1 MSSFPQTDHAAS
13 PLLPSVERRHIL
25 SVTLEDYYH
34 TGSLHSLIHQERWD
48 HLESRFE
55 ENTLRVL
62 DLLDRCGAKATFIV
76 LGWVAEK
83 RPEIVREVV
92 RRGHEIAS
100 GGYGNRSIHEM
111 TPGEFRVELRRA
123 RQAIEGATGVEVVG
137 HRVGK
142 GWIGP
147 KEHWVLDILAE
158 EGYVYDCSLMP
169 ILRRYNSDPR
179 RFFLHQHHY
188 KDKTLWEFPA
198 STMNI
203 AGFRF
208 PISGGNYFRQFPHR
222 LLRRLVDQWDR
233 TQAAPFVMYFH
244 IWELDRSPL
253 RVSALSRLSQLR
265 TYRNLGARQQVI
277 VEYYLR
283 KYRFVGMA
291 DYLGIGCRRDA
302 PERAQEPRPL
312 VVRSAPRVSNGKAAV
327 PVTIVVPC
335 FNEETSLRYLVNTLD
350 SVAHMLAPEYA
361 LEVILVDDASTD
373 RTWAHMQ
380 KLCGSRPN
388 YRLVRHE
395 RNRGPAAAILT
406 GIQHASTE
414 AVCSIDC
421 DCSYDPHELKA
432 MLPLLTDGVDIVTA
446 SPYHRD
452 GAVLNVPAWRLALS
466 KSLSVLYRLILH
478 QKLAT
483 YTSCFRVYRRSALA
497 GVEPSN
503 GGFLGVAETLALLDL
518 KGARIVE
525 HPATLEVRI
534 FGQSKMK
541 VLKTIAGHLGLLGR
555 LTMLR
560 LFPRPANRDP
570 GDPGA
575 GRS

>member
-1 MSSFPQTDHAAS
+1 MTGSFPQTGQAPS
-13 PLLPSVERRHIL
+13 PPPARVEKRHIL

-34 TGSLHSLIHQERWD
+34 AGSLNSLIQQGRWD

-55 ENTLRVL
+55 QNTLRAL
-62 DLLDRCGAKATFIV
+62 DLLDRCGARATFIV

-111 TPGEFRVELRRA
+111 KPEEFRAELHRA
-123 RQAIEGATGVEVVG
+123 RLAIERAAGVEVVG

-147 KEHWVLDILAE
+147 KEHWALDILAE
-158 EGYVYDCSLMP
+158 EGYAYDCSLMP
-169 ILRRYNSDPR
+169 IHRRYNSDPR
-179 RFFLHQHHY
+179 RYFLHQHQY
-188 KDKTLWEFPA
+188 GDRTLWEFPV
-198 STMNI
+198 STMSI

-222 LLRRLVDQWDR
+222 LVRRLVDQWDR
-233 TQAAPFVMYFH
+233 TQTAPFVMYFH
-244 IWELDRSPL
+244 IWELDREPL

-277 VEYYLR
+277 LEYYLR
-283 KYRFVGMA
+283 KYRFTGMA
-291 DYLGIGCRRDA
+291 DYLGIGSRQTRQVFD
-302 PERAQEPRPL
+302 EPRPL
-312 VVRSAPRVSNGKAAV
+312 TIRPVQGASNGQAPVAA
-327 PVTIVVPC
+327 TLVVPC
-335 FNEETSLRYLVNTLD
+335 FNEETSLSYLVNTLD
-350 SVAHMLAPEYA
+350 SVAKTLAPDYA
-361 LEVILVDDASTD
+361 LDVILVDDASTD
-373 RTWAHMQ
+373 RTWLCMQ
-380 KLCGSRPN
+380 QLARTRPN
-388 YRLVRHE
+388 YRLLRHE
-395 RNRGPAAAILT
+395 RNLGPAAAILT
-406 GIQHASTE
+406 GIRNASSSV
-414 AVCSIDC
+414 VCSIDC

-432 MLPLLTDGVDIVTA
+432 MLPLLTDGVDVVTA

-466 KSLSVLYRLILH
+466 KSLSVVYRRILH

-483 YTSCFRVYRRSALA
+483 YTSCFRVYRRSAMEGIVPA
-497 GVEPSN
+497 N
-503 GGFLGVAETLALLDL
+503 GGFLGIAETLALLDL

-541 VLKTIAGHLGLLGR
+541 VLKTIFGHLGLLGR
-555 LTMLR
+555 LTALR
-560 LFPRPANRDP
+560 LFSR
-570 GDPGA
+570 
-575 GRS
+575 